1 MKHPIKDILVTIA
14 VIILLIA
21 VNMICNVTH
30 HELDTMTTIII
41 TAILSTVFHEGTSSM
56 KVEKTAE

>member
-1 MKHPIKDILVTIA
+1 MKHPIKDFLLTIA

-30 HELDTMTTIII
+30 HELDTTTTIII
-41 TAILSTVFHEGTSSM
+41 TAILSTIFHGGISSM
-56 KVEKTAE
+56 KVEKDN